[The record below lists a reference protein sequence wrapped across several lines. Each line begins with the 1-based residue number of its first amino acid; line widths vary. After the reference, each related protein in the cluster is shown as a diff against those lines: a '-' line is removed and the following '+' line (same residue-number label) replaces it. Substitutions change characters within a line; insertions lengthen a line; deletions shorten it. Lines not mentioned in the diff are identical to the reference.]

1 MDKLF
6 SSSASNNLISITCFD
21 YISIIKYHGNL
32 KYTLIF
38 FALTKF
44 RFSSVFITVSIA
56 FNVRAFLFRLSHVE
70 ILSSGRRIILDFS
83 LRRDLLKI
91 TTSTVLSW
99 ISSPLSQ
106 TYMPQSFAL
115 LFCAPVTSSFCIT
128 SLITKNSCLRIYH
141 TCKSLGFVDKNATLQ
156 TKQKGCINRAP
167 ENRRTQSEIFGKE
180 EPQA

>member
-1 MDKLF
+1 M
-6 SSSASNNLISITCFD
+6 SA
-21 YISIIKYHGNL
+21 
-32 KYTLIF
+32 F
-38 FALTKF
+38 F
-44 RFSSVFITVSIA
+44 
-56 FNVRAFLFRLSHVE
+56 FRLSHVG
-70 ILSSGRRIILDFS
+70 ILSSGRHIILDFS

-99 ISSPLSQ
+99 ISSSLSQ

-128 SLITKNSCLRIYH
+128 RLITKNSCLRIYH